1 MVSSGLDTW
10 KPTCAQ
16 SADAPPST
24 ALNNPACH
32 PGLARP
38 LPGRLAGQ
46 LRQLEGLRVSNPPG
60 YGAEPFLAAERVSV
74 RMEPTS
80 LLGTAIRVPE
90 VTVDGFVVRAER
102 EGQRT
107 NVEALRQRVREA
119 VAGAA
124 R

>member
-1 MVSSGLDTW
+1 
-10 KPTCAQ
+10 
-16 SADAPPST
+16 
-24 ALNNPACH
+24 
-32 PGLARP
+32 
-38 LPGRLAGQ
+38 
-46 LRQLEGLRVSNPPG
+46 
-60 YGAEPFLAAERVSV
+60 
-74 RMEPTS
+74 MEPTS